1 MSEIILLSIE
11 PEEFTGLSRIRSGTE
26 SLYPNPAALSWIQ
39 SGTGFLYI
47 WTRKAYTDLS
57 RIRSGTE
64 SVYPN
69 PAAPFSGSSYFLTVS
84 IGWYLCR
91 YRRAVGVEVAG
102 SRGGA
107 RARASSLVRRLVIR
121 RVRHWAVHVRSWAV
135 SRFVCLS
142 WTS

>member
-1 MSEIILLSIE
+1 LFWPLSCSDGEQRATLTNHVVTRIPTAPMSVTFTGPAAWNSLAATRDLDSLAIRMSEIILLSIE
-11 PEEFTGLSRIRSGTE
+11 PEEFTG
-26 SLYPNPAALSWIQ
+26 
-39 SGTGFLYI
+39 
-47 WTRKAYTDLS
+47 LS

-102 SRGGA
+102 SRGGT

-121 RVRHWAVHVRSWAV
+121 RVRH
-135 SRFVCLS
+135 
-142 WTS
+142 